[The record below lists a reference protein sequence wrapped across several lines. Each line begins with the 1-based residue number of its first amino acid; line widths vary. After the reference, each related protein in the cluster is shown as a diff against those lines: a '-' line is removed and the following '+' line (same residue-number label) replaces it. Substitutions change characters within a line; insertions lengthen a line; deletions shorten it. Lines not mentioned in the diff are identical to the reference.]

1 MMNILDYESELRR
14 NRTELRAAYTMP
26 DGNVSY
32 ATKARFMA
40 PEIFGFSTPNTGN
53 AQYWQCDNA
62 STVQWNVQSLLSKVS
77 TQRVTLV
84 TRGLV

>member
-1 MMNILDYESELRR
+1 
-14 NRTELRAAYTMP
+14 
-26 DGNVSY
+26 
-32 ATKARFMA
+32 MA